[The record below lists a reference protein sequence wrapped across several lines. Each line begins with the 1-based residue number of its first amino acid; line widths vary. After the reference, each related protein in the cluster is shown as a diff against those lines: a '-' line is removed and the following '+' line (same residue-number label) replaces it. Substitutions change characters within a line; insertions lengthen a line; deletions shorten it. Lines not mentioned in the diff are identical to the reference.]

1 MKYLGLDV
9 GSKTIGLAIGQ
20 GIISFSKTTI
30 NFPEYNFSQAINL
43 VLQFIKQENLD
54 IIIVGHPLNMNGT
67 KSRTT
72 IMVEDFVLQL
82 KTKTNCEIIL
92 WDERLTSR
100 SANQIMLTANVS
112 RKKRKMNKDK
122 LAAQLI
128 LQNYFD
134 YLQHLAKAKK
144 DK

>member
-20 GIISFSKTTI
+20 GIISLSKTTI
-30 NFPEYNFSQAINL
+30 NFSEYNFSKAINL
-43 VLQFIKQENLD
+43 ILQFVKQENID
-54 IIIVGHPLNMNGT
+54 IIIVGHPLNMNGS

-82 KTKTNCEIIL
+82 KTKTNLEIIL

-134 YLQHLAKAKK
+134 YLQQLAKAKK
-144 DK
+144 E

>member
-1 MKYLGLDV
+1 
-9 GSKTIGLAIGQ
+9 
-20 GIISFSKTTI
+20 
-30 NFPEYNFSQAINL
+30 
-43 VLQFIKQENLD
+43 
-54 IIIVGHPLNMNGT
+54 
-67 KSRTT
+67 
-72 IMVEDFVLQL
+72 
-82 KTKTNCEIIL
+82 
-92 WDERLTSR
+92 
-100 SANQIMLTANVS
+100 MLTANVS

>member
-20 GIISFSKTTI
+20 GIISLSKTTI

-43 VLQFIKQENLD
+43 VLQFIKQENPD

-67 KSRTT
+67 KSTTT